1 VSHKPPQSQSY
12 LVENARAVR
21 LKATWFR
28 RLSGLETVLSEFH
41 PKYDFSRENVH
52 QVDFVAGSVCE
63 SPQGIPANSSVVNDT
78 QEFCLPRRSFLAD
91 EVPTLHS
98 TNLYRWRKGFNRGY
112 MGGKTYRISRITPRA
127 FDVCILS
134 SIVPRILIVDDNPR
148 IRRIVR
154 ERLESEGLEVHE
166 AADGIEAIEKAPDLN
181 PDLVILDVTMP
192 RLNGID
198 AARILRKRSPKL
210 PIILHTLHAAVI
222 VSQGLP
228 EGVSV
233 VVLKGEPLTP
243 HVRRL
248 LRHRT

>member
-1 VSHKPPQSQSY
+1 
-12 LVENARAVR
+12 
-21 LKATWFR
+21 
-28 RLSGLETVLSEFH
+28 
-41 PKYDFSRENVH
+41 
-52 QVDFVAGSVCE
+52 
-63 SPQGIPANSSVVNDT
+63 
-78 QEFCLPRRSFLAD
+78 
-91 EVPTLHS
+91 
-98 TNLYRWRKGFNRGY
+98 
-112 MGGKTYRISRITPRA
+112 MGGKTYRISPITPRA

-148 IRRIVR
+148 IRKIVR
-154 ERLESEGLEVHE
+154 ERLESEGLEIYE

-198 AARILRKRSPKL
+198 AARLLRKRAPKL

-248 LRHRT
+248 LQRRA